1 MKLPLTDIVPRMSRM
16 VSEPKAMIPAL
27 GVSAVAGLIEGLAL
41 AAVLPAISSLAA
53 DEAWWGL
60 STGGWLIVFA
70 VLSLCSVGCNFLM
83 NKLNYAVALD
93 FLRSIHRLVGDRVSR
108 QPLGWFARPLAGRLS
123 RMVSAEL
130 MTTGEI
136 FAHMIGPLV
145 QKLATAVVVIVA
157 AWFWNP
163 LLGLVLT
170 LSVPVFILITLCSTA
185 LARHGDRMHEPDE
198 ETLANRIVE
207 YAQCQGALRSC
218 GRSENFVPLT
228 EAMDNALRSK
238 KRSMWSEILGMMLSG
253 AVTQGVIVALIA
265 VTGSLAVSGALDPVP
280 ALAFIGL
287 ALQFTSTLS
296 SITQSAMG
304 LETRRPLL
312 DSIDEVL
319 TAEPLPEPEQAAEL
333 DDPGSI
339 ELRDVTFGY
348 GETPVLRDISFTV
361 PSGTMVALVGPS
373 GSGKTTVE
381 KLISRFYDTD
391 AGEVLVGGVPVT
403 RQTTTQLMSQLS
415 MVFQD
420 VYLFDDTLE
429 ANIAVGRP
437 DAPAA
442 EIRHAADLAGVT
454 DIAERL
460 PDGWSTRVGEGGRA
474 LSGGERQ
481 RVAIARALLKKA
493 PTVLLDEAT
502 SALDVENEA
511 HIVASVEQL
520 RREAT
525 VLVVAHR
532 LDTISRA
539 DKIVLL
545 SADGTI
551 EAEGTHEELL
561 ASGGTY
567 TRFWSRLHDAR
578 GWRLVER

>member
-319 TAEPLPEPEQAAEL
+319 TAEPLSEPEQAAEL

-348 GETPVLRDISFTV
+348 GDTPVLRDISFTV